1 MGAQLPLGAARH
13 ACRPAQAR
21 VRAVLAEA
29 KVSSPSAAH
38 RFGRSARYTRTRARV
53 RYGFYTRTGP
63 LNGYNTALPHGAHDA
78 EAAVAA
84 ACARPLAHMRV
95 FFDATLW
102 RPLLDGANAADEV
115 ESAVRLT
122 NVHVA

>member
-1 MGAQLPLGAARH
+1 
-13 ACRPAQAR
+13 
-21 VRAVLAEA
+21 
-29 KVSSPSAAH
+29 
-38 RFGRSARYTRTRARV
+38 
-53 RYGFYTRTGP
+53 
-63 LNGYNTALPHGAHDA
+63 
-78 EAAVAA
+78 
-84 ACARPLAHMRV
+84 MRV